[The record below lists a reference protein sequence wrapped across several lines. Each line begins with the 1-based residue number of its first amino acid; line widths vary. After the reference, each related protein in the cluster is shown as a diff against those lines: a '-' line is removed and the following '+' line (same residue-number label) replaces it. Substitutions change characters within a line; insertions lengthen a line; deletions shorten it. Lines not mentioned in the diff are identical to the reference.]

1 MKVYQVGGSIR
12 DELLGCKPSDK
23 DWVVVGSSPEEMIK
37 KGFQPV
43 GKDFPVFLHPD
54 TKEEYALARTE
65 RKHGKGYKGFKIYAD
80 KNVTLEE
87 DLKRRDL
94 TINSIAK
101 AENGE
106 YIDPFNGLEDL
117 KLKRFRHTSDAF
129 EEDPLRAFRLARF
142 YTYKHLS
149 DFELDNRTQRLL
161 EKIVVNKEIHT
172 LSKERIWMETY
183 KALNSDLPSNFFKK
197 IIEYKIM
204 KPFFEN
210 IAKTDIKNYNDPI
223 LNWLELSFQ
232 NNFNISE
239 KINVPTVYIE
249 YEVILKKLMLI
260 ISEPKEMVINLISIN
275 VHRNLDK
282 IEKILTLDFLNK
294 DKKYLNEIIRK
305 VSSADFSFLNSVPK
319 DKINKEKINYLKN
332 ILQEK

>member
-1 MKVYQVGGSIR
+1 MKIYQVGGSVR
-12 DELLGCKPSDK
+12 DELLGRKPSDK
-23 DWVVVGSSPEEMIK
+23 DWVVIGSSPEEMIN

-65 RKHGKGYKGFKIYAD
+65 KKDGKGYKGFKIYAD

-101 AENGE
+101 TENGD

-117 KLKRFRHTSDAF
+117 KLKRFRHTSNAF
-129 EEDPLRAFRLARF
+129 KEDPLRAFRLARF
-142 YTYKHLS
+142 YSYSHLS
-149 DFELDNRTQRLL
+149 NFKLHNETRKLI
-161 EKIVVNKEIHT
+161 EKIVLNNEIQT
-172 LSKERIWMETY
+172 LSQERVWIETC

-197 IIEYKIM
+197 IIEYKIT

-210 IAKTDIKNYNDPI
+210 LLKTDIENYNDPV
-223 LNWLELSFQ
+223 LNWLELSLQ
-232 NNFNISE
+232 NNFMISE
-239 KINVPTVYIE
+239 KVKLPSKYIE
-249 YEVILKKLMLI
+249 YEIILKKLILI
-260 ISEPKEMVINLISIN
+260 ISEPKKIVSSINNIN
-275 VHRNLDK
+275 VHRNLSK
-282 IEKILTLDFLNK
+282 INKILTLDFFKK
-294 DKKYLNEIIRK
+294 DRQYLNEIIRK

-319 DKINKEKINYLKN
+319 DKINEEKINYLRN
-332 ILQEK
+332 ILEE

>member
-1 MKVYQVGGSIR
+1 MKIYQVGGSIR
-12 DELLGCKPSDK
+12 DELLGCKPYDK
-23 DWVVVGSSPEEMIK
+23 DWVVVGSSPEEMIE

-80 KNVTLEE
+80 KNVTLED

-101 AENGE
+101 AESGE
-106 YIDPFNGLEDL
+106 YIDPFDGLEDL

-142 YTYKHLS
+142 HSYKHLS
-149 DFELDNRTQRLL
+149 DFELDNGTQRLL
-161 EKIVVNKEIHT
+161 EKIVLNKEIHT

-210 IAKTDIKNYNDPI
+210 LVKTNIKNYNDPI

-232 NNFNISE
+232 NHFNISE
-239 KINVPTVYIE
+239 KINVPSVYIE
-249 YEVILKKLMLI
+249 YEVILKKLILI
-260 ISEPKEMVINLISIN
+260 INEPKEMVINLIGIN

-282 IEKILTLDFLNK
+282 IEKILTLDFLKK
-294 DKKYLNEIIRK
+294 DKKSLNEIIRK

>member
-1 MKVYQVGGSIR
+1 MKIYQVGGSVR
-12 DELLGCKPSDK
+12 DELLGRKPFDK
-23 DWVVVGSSPEEMIK
+23 DWVVIGSSPEEMIN

-65 RKHGKGYKGFKIYAD
+65 KKDGKGYKGFKIYAD

-101 AENGE
+101 TENGD

-117 KLKRFRHTSDAF
+117 KLKRFRHTSNAF

-142 YTYKHLS
+142 YSYSHLS
-149 DFELDNRTQRLL
+149 DFKLHNETRKLI
-161 EKIVVNKEIHT
+161 EKIALNKEIQT
-172 LSKERIWMETY
+172 LSQERVWIETC

-197 IIEYKIM
+197 IIEYKIT

-210 IAKTDIKNYNDPI
+210 LLKTDIKNYNDPV
-223 LNWLELSFQ
+223 LNWLELSLQ
-232 NNFNISE
+232 NNFMISE
-239 KINVPTVYIE
+239 KVKLPSKYIE
-249 YEVILKKLMLI
+249 YEIILKKLMLI
-260 ISEPKEMVINLISIN
+260 ISEPKKIVFNMNNIN
-275 VHRNLDK
+275 VHRNLSK
-282 IEKILTLDFLNK
+282 IDKILTLAFFKKDRQYLNK
-294 DKKYLNEIIRK
+294 IIRK

-319 DKINKEKINYLKN
+319 DKINEEKINYLKK
-332 ILQEK
+332 ILEE